1 MRNTGHLP
9 DTFPCYPKVKGG
21 EVFVAV
27 IQYRWGK
34 VEEVMASFSRSDA
47 VSVIFVVVIKSVIQ

>member
-9 DTFPCYPKVKGG
+9 VPCYPKFKGG

-34 VEEVMASFSRSDA
+34 VEGVMASFSRSDA